1 MKKKTD
7 ATGGG
12 ERLRSAMSLLNDR
25 WIDEAEGGAAAAP
38 RKKSGRGFRIAAIA
52 AAAVLLLAA
61 VPLGIFIY
69 LSRSG
74 PDPELPE
81 YDVSR
86 GLSVLPEALR
96 GVTVTAD
103 GAKGRIIPTDT
114 AFIVKTSGEIS
125 PEELASNLSITPQTD
140 FSVTRLST
148 CEFRVAPAT
157 GKLNEGAIYRVAF
170 GDPENPAISYAFQTD
185 SQLMIRSFFP
195 AAYSDGVPVD
205 TAIVVSFSEAL
216 DDSACEQISL
226 YPSVKGKAEL
236 ISGGTAV
243 VFLPDKELE
252 PDTQYEIRVGDGIK
266 SVSGRKLSQVS
277 GATFRTAATK
287 ELAGSFLFDPVAQN
301 WKTFSPGDDASIE
314 ISFQKGISVIPAKA
328 DAEIFRFKSTE
339 DAYRAV
345 IALESICGETT
356 LPDSFGKDE
365 TVKICEISAEEEDSG
380 NSSGRNGSITLDLGN
395 SLEEGVYF
403 GKARVEIFVSGTR
416 YERNICFFFQV
427 TGIRAALVSNGGYC
441 SLAVNDTSTG
451 KTIPGAAVSGTA
463 YDRLG
468 SGWNVDPEGDGSQKI
483 AGKTDSDGIFSFS
496 TGRTHCIIS
505 IISGSGD
512 YLFFGRQNTSADTAH
527 YVGYL
532 YTDRQVY
539 RPGDRINIWGYASP
553 LPGEAQA
560 QVMYLSVGG
569 EAGKREITLSG
580 DGTFSA
586 FADIG
591 DKRTGRIALV
601 LSDSEGNTVIA
612 RSVTVSGSENP
623 YPDYLMEITFDKP
636 YFTKGQDITGT
647 VSVSFFDGTPG
658 VGIALDLQF
667 LLESGSSRKTPEPV
681 TVTTDGSGS
690 AVFSISATSSFN
702 TANIGYATVTAEISG
717 IDIKNATV
725 SGRVPF
731 FYSDYWLLSYDPER
745 RTTAFNTVAL
755 HLFCF
760 DFEKIEEAGG
770 YSSQDQIFRA
780 TGEYSVPVKYY
791 IEKTWY
797 EKTSVTRYD
806 PYTGKTVT
814 ETDSYKR
821 FAKGGEGE
829 VTFIDGIAL
838 IPALELDDDDPA
850 TDITISWTFY
860 DDSNGNT
867 VTGSK
872 SIRYSRTL
880 PSESSSETSSYQTER
895 LSFSESFAYLVP
907 GEKYTIRLVMG
918 DTPVQAPVFMCTPE
932 GMTRLELKNGE
943 VSFEFTEEMITG
955 AWLTAVFY
963 NTESGGYETAS
974 FQICYDFERE
984 AAIDLEI
991 DTDKASCSPGENAV
1005 ISVRAKNGSRARVLL
1020 SVVDEA
1026 CFALGDQKEESV
1038 GYLGWLINRKI
1049 LQTQVVTRQAF
1060 SPGPM
1065 RLSVNR
1071 YDPVAL
1077 AASVE
1082 GPSDSTFNIDAS
1094 TGTNG
1099 IYVREYFADNP
1110 VFIEITL
1117 DENGNGTLSMRVPDN
1132 ITRWRITALAVAGA
1146 TEGVKDLH
1154 VGSAVSSVICTQ
1166 EMFASLGIFP
1176 EYLERDDV
1184 TVSARAF
1191 GAAAVGTVNWRGEIK
1206 NAAGVTL
1213 SETSAS
1219 SEGSVAA
1226 WLHFGKLA
1234 AGEYS
1239 VTVYAE
1245 CGEARD
1251 ALKKTVRVVEYAA
1264 TVNAVTVTDIA
1275 GLANINPA
1283 SYPVTVSFFNRN
1295 PSDIYDE
1302 IIGVLRRAGG
1312 ERLDA
1317 IAARSVSVKAEK
1329 QTYGTDQNLTVP
1341 SDISA
1346 YIRYDAARKKQYPAL
1361 FRYSDGS
1368 VKLLAELLAS
1378 CPEIL
1383 SGYDFSSAL
1392 NKTLL
1397 SREQP
1402 DRTEFAATLAAL
1414 AAYGEPV
1421 LGKIDEAA
1429 KELKEYP
1436 TEGKLFLALAYAVC
1450 GDNSSANRIL
1460 AKVVTYIDEDG
1471 DGIAE
1476 TVFVQGSDGTETA
1489 ELTGLALLSAS
1500 RTSRGTAEKMVK
1512 YLLSGGV
1519 SKLALPGL
1527 SAYLR
1532 YYLPSDLPEAAKI
1545 VYSID
1550 GTEKTITLRAGQS
1563 QSVTLSKTEFESL
1576 TVKSY
1581 TGETGVRV
1589 FYPQSLEEAEKEAGN
1604 RKLTVQ
1610 KKVDFKIG
1618 QSYNLTVTV
1627 TVSGWTDGEGGF
1639 YQINDFIPT
1648 GALFTCFPN
1657 NDRKKFNLSCSGRRI
1672 TGGFYVAA
1680 NTDENGEPVPTQ
1692 FSVSFSYVIRGVLE
1706 GEYVAEPCVVFR
1718 STDGATGFSGRS
1730 VYTFGSDGK
1739 FVRLMPYKE

>member
-1 MKKKTD
+1 MKKNTE

-12 ERLRSAMSLLNDR
+12 EFLRSAMSMLDDR
-25 WIDEAEGGAAAAP
+25 WIDEADGGTAAP

-74 PDPELPE
+74 PEPELPE
-81 YDVSR
+81 YDTSR

-96 GVTVTAD
+96 GVTVTAE
-103 GAKGRIIPTDT
+103 GANGRVIPTDT

-125 PEELASNLSITPQTD
+125 PEELASNLSITPSTD
-140 FSVTRLST
+140 FSVTRLAS
-148 CEFRVAPAT
+148 CKFSVAPAT
-157 GKLNEGAIYRVAF
+157 GKLNEGAIYRLSF

-195 AAYSDGVPVD
+195 AAYSDGVPID

-216 DDSACEQISL
+216 DDSACKKISL
-226 YPSVKGKAEL
+226 YPSVKGRTEL

-252 PDTQYEIRVGDGIK
+252 PDTQYEIRVGDGVK
-266 SVSGRKLSQVS
+266 SVSGRELSSVS
-277 GATFRTAATK
+277 GATFRTAAKK
-287 ELAGSFLFDPVAQN
+287 EPAGSFVVDPYAEN
-301 WKTFSPGDDASIE
+301 WKTFSPGDDAAIE
-314 ISFQKGISVIPAKA
+314 IRFTTVKRNIPAKA
-328 DAEIFRFKSTE
+328 DAEIFRFESTE

-345 IALESICGETT
+345 IELEENCGETT
-356 LPDSFGKDE
+356 LPDSFGKYE

-380 NSSGRNGSITLDLGN
+380 TSGLTGRISLDLGN

-403 GKARVEIFVSGTR
+403 CKARVEIFVSGTK
-416 YERNICFFFQV
+416 YERDICFFFQV
-427 TGIRAALVSNGGYC
+427 TGIRAVLVSYDGYC
-441 SLAVNDTSTG
+441 CLAVNDSSTG
-451 KTIPGAAVSGTA
+451 KTVPGVTVSGRA

-468 SGWNVDPEGDGSQKI
+468 SGWNVDPEGDGSQMI
-483 AGKTDSDGIFSFS
+483 DGKTDKDGIFSFS
-496 TGRTHCIIS
+496 ADRTHCILKVG
-505 IISGSGD
+505 SGSGD
-512 YLFFGRQNTSADTAH
+512 LLFFGSQNTSADTAR

-553 LPGEAQA
+553 FAGRASS
-560 QVMYLSVGG
+560 QVSYLSVGG
-569 EAGKREITLSG
+569 EAGKREITLSD
-580 DGTFSA
+580 DGTFTA
-586 FADIG
+586 FADVG
-591 DKRTGRIALV
+591 EKRAGRIALV
-601 LSDSEGNTVIA
+601 LSDPEGKTIVA
-612 RSVTVSGSENP
+612 RSVTVSNDP
-623 YPDYLMEITFDKP
+623 YPDYRMDLNFDKP
-636 YFTKGQDITGT
+636 FFTKGEDITGT

-667 LLESGSSRKTPEPV
+667 LLESGSSSKTPEPV
-681 TVTTDGSGS
+681 TVITDGTGS
-690 AVFSISATSSFN
+690 AAFSISAASSFN
-702 TANIGYATVTAEISG
+702 TANVGYATVTAEISG
-717 IDIKNATV
+717 IDIKEEAV

-731 FYSDYWLLSYDPER
+731 FYSDYLLLSYDPER
-745 RTTAFNTVAL
+745 RTNVFNTVAL
-755 HLFCF
+755 HLFRF

-770 YSSQDQIFRA
+770 YTSQDQTPRA
-780 TGEYSVPVKYY
+780 TGEYPFPVKYH

-797 EKTSVTRYD
+797 EQTSVTRYD

-814 ETDSYKR
+814 ETSLVKML
-821 FAKGGEGE
+821 ASGGAGE

-838 IPALELDDDDPA
+838 IPAPELDDDDP
-850 TDITISWTFY
+850 TTNITISWTFY

-872 SIRYSRTL
+872 SLRYSRSR
-880 PSESSSETSSYQTER
+880 PSESSSETSSYQSER
-895 LSFSESFAYLVP
+895 LSFSESYAYLVP
-907 GEKYTIRLVMG
+907 GEKYTVRLVRG
-918 DTPVQAPVFMCTPE
+918 DSPVEALVFMSTSE
-932 GMTRLELKNGE
+932 GMTLLGLKNGE
-943 VSFEFTEEMITG
+943 VSFEFTEEMISG
-955 AWLTAVFY
+955 ARLTAVY
-963 NTESGGYETAS
+963 YSRESGRYETAS

-984 AAIDLEI
+984 AAIELEI
-991 DTDKASCSPGENAV
+991 DTDKESYSPGENAV

-1026 CFALGDQKEESV
+1026 CFALGDQKEN
-1038 GYLGWLINRKI
+1038 YADFLRYLINRNN
-1049 LQTQVVTRQAF
+1049 LQAKVTSQAF

-1065 RLSVNR
+1065 RLSVSR

-1077 AASVE
+1077 ANSVE
-1082 GPSDSTFNIDAS
+1082 GPSDNEVNINAS
-1094 TGTNG
+1094 SGTTGT
-1099 IYVREYFADNP
+1099 YVRENFSDNP
-1110 VFIEITL
+1110 VFVEITL

-1132 ITRWRITALAVAGA
+1132 ITRWRITAVAVSDAPKGVTELRAGS
-1146 TEGVKDLH
+1146 GI
-1154 VGSAVSSVICTQ
+1154 SSVICTQ

-1191 GAAAVGTVNWRGEIK
+1191 GAAAVGTVYWRGEIK

-1213 SETSAS
+1213 SEASAS

-1295 PSDIYDE
+1295 SSDIYDE
-1302 IIGVLRRAGG
+1302 IIDVLRRAGG
-1312 ERLDA
+1312 VRLDA
-1317 IAARSVSVKAEK
+1317 IAARYVSVKAEK
-1329 QTYGTDQNLTVP
+1329 LTYGTDQNLTVP

-1346 YIRYDAARKKQYPAL
+1346 YIRYDASQTKQYPAL
-1361 FRYSDGS
+1361 FRYSEGS
-1368 VKLLAELLAS
+1368 VKLLAELLAF

-1392 NKTLL
+1392 SNTLL

-1421 LGKIDEAA
+1421 LGMIDEAA

-1460 AKVVTYIDEDG
+1460 AKVVTYSDEDG

-1489 ELTGLALLSAS
+1489 EFTGLALLSAS

-1545 VYSID
+1545 VYTID
-1550 GTEKTITLRAGQS
+1550 GTEKTITLKPGQS

-1589 FYPQSLEEAEKEAGN
+1589 FYPQSLKEAEKAAGDS
-1604 RKLTVQ
+1604 KLTV
-1610 KKVDFKIG
+1610 KKDIDWRKG
-1618 QSYNLTVTV
+1618 LSYNMTVTV
-1627 TVSGWTDGEGGF
+1627 TVSGWTDGEDGF

-1648 GALFTCFPN
+1648 GALFTGFPET
-1657 NDRKKFNLSCSGRRI
+1657 DRKKFNLSCSGRRI
-1672 TGGFYVAA
+1672 TGGFFVFA

-1706 GEYVAEPCVVFR
+1706 GEYVSEPCVVFR
-1718 STDGATGFSGRS
+1718 STDGATGFSGRT
-1730 VYTFGSDGK
+1730 VFTFGSDGK
-1739 FVRLMPYKE
+1739 LKTMKPYVN

>member
-125 PEELASNLSITPQTD
+125 PEELAANLSITPQTD
-140 FSVTRLST
+140 FSVTRLAS
-148 CEFRVAPAT
+148 CEFRIAPAT

-216 DDSACEQISL
+216 DDSACKQISL
-226 YPSVKGKAEL
+226 VPSVKGKTEL

-339 DAYRAV
+339 DAYRAA

-356 LPDSFGKDE
+356 LPDSFGKYE

-380 NSSGRNGSITLDLGN
+380 TSGQTGRISLDLGN

-403 GKARVEIFVSGTR
+403 GKARVEIFVSGTK
-416 YERNICFFFQV
+416 YERDICFFFQV
-427 TGIRAALVSNGGYC
+427 TGIRAVLVSYDGYC
-441 SLAVNDTSTG
+441 SLAVNDSQTG
-451 KTIPGAAVSGTA
+451 RTVPRAFVSGRA

-483 AGKTDSDGIFSFS
+483 VGKTDSDGIFSFS
-496 TGRTHCIIS
+496 TDRTHCIIS

-512 YLFFGRQNTSADTAH
+512 YLFFGRQNTSADTVH

-553 LPGEAQA
+553 LAGTAPAR
-560 QVMYLSVGG
+560 VMYLSVGG

-601 LSDSEGNTVIA
+601 LSDPEGQTVIA
-612 RSVTVSGSENP
+612 RSVTVSKDP
-623 YPDYLMEITFDKP
+623 YPDYRMELTFDKL
-636 YFTKGQDITGT
+636 FFKKGEDITGS

-658 VGIALDLQF
+658 VGIALDLQCQ
-667 LLESGSSRKTPEPV
+667 LGRSKDIRTYGPQTLI
-681 TVTTDGSGS
+681 TDGTGT
-690 AVFSISATSSFN
+690 ARFSIPAPSPFN
-702 TANIGYATVTAEISG
+702 DANNGIATVTAEISG
-717 IDIKNATV
+717 IDIKETKISEKV
-725 SGRVPF
+725 VF
-731 FYSDYWLLSYDPER
+731 YYSDYLLLSYNRDGGPR
-745 RTTAFNTVAL
+745 PFNTVE
-755 HLFCF
+755 LFLF
-760 DFEKIEEAGG
+760 SNDYEEMEESGVLNWVENT
-770 YSSQDQIFRA
+770 SPV
-780 TGEYSVPVKYY
+780 TGEYPWPVKYSV
-791 IEKTWY
+791 EKIWHEQT
-797 EKTSVTRYD
+797 TVTRYD

-814 ETDSYKR
+814 ETQSVQMK
-821 FAKGGEGE
+821 AIAAEGE
-829 VTFIDGIAL
+829 VTFTDGRAL
-838 IPALELDDDDPA
+838 IPALELGDDDP
-850 TDITISWTFY
+850 TTYITVYWTFY

-872 SIRYSRTL
+872 SLQYSRNK
-880 PSESSSETSSYQTER
+880 PSESSSGSSSYQTER
-895 LSFSESFAYLVP
+895 LSFSESYAILVP
-907 GEKYTIRLVMG
+907 GEKYTVRLVRG
-918 DTPVQAPVFMCTPE
+918 DSPVEALVFLCSHE
-932 GMTRLELKNGE
+932 GITLWGWRNGK
-943 VSFEFTEEMITG
+943 VSFEFTEEMISG
-955 AWLTAVFY
+955 ARLTAVY
-963 NTESGGYETAS
+963 YSRKSDRYETAS
-974 FQICYDFERE
+974 FEIGYDFERE

-991 DTDKASCSPGENAV
+991 DTDKESYSPGENAV
-1005 ISVRAKNGSRARVLL
+1005 ISVRAKNGALARVLL

-1026 CFALGDQKEESV
+1026 CFAAGDQKEDPVSFLRYSV
-1038 GYLGWLINRKI
+1038 NRKN
-1049 LQTQVVTRQAF
+1049 LDPNVTSQAF
-1060 SPGPM
+1060 YPGPM
-1065 RLSVNR
+1065 RLSVKR
-1071 YDPVAL
+1071 YDP
-1077 AASVE
+1077 AAEADMLEAGGLSE
-1082 GPSDSTFNIDAS
+1082 GVSLDAS
-1094 TGTNG
+1094 SGTTGT
-1099 IYVREYFADNP
+1099 YVRENFSDNP
-1110 VFIEITL
+1110 LFIEITL
-1117 DENGNGTLSMRVPDN
+1117 DEKGNGTLSMQVPDN

-1191 GAAAVGTVNWRGEIK
+1191 GAAAVGTVYWRGEIK

-1226 WLHFGKLA
+1226 WLHFGQLA

-1317 IAARSVSVKAEK
+1317 IAARYVSVKAEK

-1392 NKTLL
+1392 STTLL
-1397 SREQP
+1397 SLEQP

-1500 RTSRGTAEKMVK
+1500 RTSRGTAEKMVR
-1512 YLLSGGV
+1512 YLLRGGV
-1519 SKLALPGL
+1519 SKFALPGL

-1545 VYSID
+1545 VYTID

-1648 GALFTCFPN
+1648 GALFTCFPDK
-1657 NDRKKFNLSCSGRRI
+1657 DRKKYNLSCTGRRI

>member
-1 MKKKTD
+1 MKKKTE

-12 ERLRSAMSLLNDR
+12 ELLRSAMSMLNDR
-25 WIDEAEGGAAAAP
+25 WIDEAEGGTAAP

-74 PDPELPE
+74 PEPELPE
-81 YDVSR
+81 YDTSR

-96 GVTVTAD
+96 GVTVTAE
-103 GAKGRIIPTDT
+103 GANGRVIPTDT

-125 PEELASNLSITPQTD
+125 PEELASNLSITPSTD
-140 FSVTRLST
+140 FSVTRLAS
-148 CEFRVAPAT
+148 CKFSVAPAA
-157 GKLNEGAIYRVAF
+157 GKLNEGAIYRLSF

-195 AAYSDGVPVD
+195 AAYSDGVPVG

-216 DDSACEQISL
+216 DDSACKKISL
-226 YPSVKGKAEL
+226 YPSVKGRTEL

-243 VFLPDKELE
+243 VFLPDKDLE

-277 GATFRTAATK
+277 GATFRTATAK
-287 ELAGSFLFDPVAQN
+287 EPAGSFLFDPVAQN

-345 IALESICGETT
+345 IELEENCGETT
-356 LPDSFGKDE
+356 LPDSFGKDV
-365 TVKICEISAEEEDSG
+365 TVRVCEISAEEEEAG
-380 NSSGRNGSITLDLGN
+380 TSSGKTGRIRLDLGN
-395 SLEEGVYF
+395 SLENGVYF
-403 GKARVEIFVSGTR
+403 GKARVEVFASGAR
-416 YERNICFFFQV
+416 YERDICFFFQV
-427 TGIRAALVSNGGYC
+427 TGIRAAIVSYGGNC
-441 SLAVNDTSTG
+441 CLAVNDSSTG
-451 KTIPGAAVSGTA
+451 KTVPGVTVSGRA

-468 SGWNVDPEGDGSQKI
+468 SGWNVDPEGSGSQMI
-483 AGKTDSDGIFSFS
+483 DGKTDSDGIFSFS
-496 TGRTHCIIS
+496 TDRTHCILKVGS
-505 IISGSGD
+505 ESGD
-512 YLFFGRQNTSADTAH
+512 LLFFGSRNTSADTAR

-601 LSDSEGNTVIA
+601 LSDPEGRTIVA
-612 RSVTVSGSENP
+612 RSVTVSNDP
-623 YPDYLMEITFDKP
+623 YPDYRMDLNFDKP
-636 YFTKGQDITGT
+636 VFTKGEDITGT

-658 VGIALDLQF
+658 VGVALDLHV
-667 LLESGSSRKTPEPV
+667 LLESGSSSKTPEPV
-681 TVTTDGSGS
+681 TVITDGSGS
-690 AVFSISATSSFN
+690 AAFSISAASSFN
-702 TANIGYATVTAEISG
+702 TANVGYATVTAEISG
-717 IDIKNATV
+717 IDIKKEAV

-731 FYSDYWLLSYDPER
+731 FYSDYLLLSYDPER
-745 RTTAFNTVAL
+745 RTNVFNTVAL
-755 HLFCF
+755 HLFRF

-770 YSSQDQIFRA
+770 YTSQDQTPRA
-780 TGEYSVPVKYY
+780 TGEYPFPVKYH

-797 EKTSVTRYD
+797 EQTSVTRYD

-814 ETDSYKR
+814 ETNRVKM
-821 FAKGGEGE
+821 FASGGAGE
-829 VTFIDGIAL
+829 VTFSDGIAL
-838 IPALELDDDDPA
+838 IPALELDDDDP
-850 TDITISWTFY
+850 TTNISISWTFF
-860 DDSNGNT
+860 DASNGNT

-872 SIRYSRTL
+872 SLMYSRSR

-895 LSFSESFAYLVP
+895 LSFSESYAYLVP
-907 GEKYTIRLVMG
+907 GEKYTVRLVRG
-918 DTPVQAPVFMCTPE
+918 DSPVEAQVFMSTSE
-932 GMTRLELKNGE
+932 KMNLLGLKNGE
-943 VSFEFTEEMITG
+943 VSFEFTEEMISG
-955 AWLTAVFY
+955 ARLTALFY
-963 NTESGGYETAS
+963 NTESGRYETAS
-974 FQICYDFERE
+974 FAICYDFERK

-991 DTDKASCSPGENAV
+991 NTDKESYSPGENAV
-1005 ISVRAKNGSRARVLL
+1005 ISVRAKNGALARVLL

-1026 CFALGDQKEESV
+1026 CFAAGDQKEDPVSFLRYSV
-1038 GYLGWLINRKI
+1038 NRKN
-1049 LQTQVVTRQAF
+1049 LDPKVTSQAF
-1060 SPGPM
+1060 YPGPM
-1065 RLSVNR
+1065 RLSVKR

-1077 AASVE
+1077 AESVE
-1082 GPSDSTFNIDAS
+1082 GPSDNEANINAS
-1094 TGTNG
+1094 SGTTGT
-1099 IYVREYFADNP
+1099 YVREYFADNP

-1132 ITRWRITALAVAGA
+1132 ITRWRITAIAVAGA
-1146 TEGVKDLH
+1146 TEGVNQLYI
-1154 VGSAVSSVICTQ
+1154 GSGVSSVICTQ

-1191 GAAAVGTVNWRGEIK
+1191 GAAAAGTVLWRGEIK

-1213 SETSAS
+1213 SEASAS
-1219 SEGSVAA
+1219 SEGSLAA

-1295 PSDIYDE
+1295 SSDIYDE
-1302 IIGVLRRAGG
+1302 IIDVLRRAGG
-1312 ERLDA
+1312 VRLDA
-1317 IAARSVSVKAEK
+1317 IAARYVSVKAEK
-1329 QTYGTDQNLTVP
+1329 LTYGTDQNLTVP

-1346 YIRYDAARKKQYPAL
+1346 YIRYDASQTKLYPAL
-1361 FRYSDGS
+1361 FRYSEGS
-1368 VKLLAELLAS
+1368 VKLLAELLAC

-1392 NKTLL
+1392 SKTLL

-1421 LGKIDEAA
+1421 LGMIDDAA
-1429 KELKEYP
+1429 KDLKDYS

-1460 AKVVTYIDEDG
+1460 AKVVTYSDENG

-1476 TVFVQGSDGTETA
+1476 TVFVQGSDGFETE

-1500 RTSRGTAEKMVK
+1500 RTSRGTAEKMVRYLQRGGFSK
-1512 YLLSGGV
+1512 Y
-1519 SKLALPGL
+1519 ALPGL

-1545 VYSID
+1545 VYTT
-1550 GTEKTITLRAGQS
+1550 GGAEKTITLKPRQS

-1589 FYPQSLEEAEKEAGN
+1589 FYPQSLEEAEKAAGD
-1604 RKLTVQ
+1604 RKLTVKKDIDWQ
-1610 KKVDFKIG
+1610 KG
-1618 QSYNLTVTV
+1618 RLYNMTVTV
-1627 TVSGWTDGEGGF
+1627 TVSGWTDGGDGF

-1648 GALFTCFPN
+1648 GALFTCFPD
-1657 NDRKKFNLSCSGRRI
+1657 NDRKQFNLSFSGRRI
-1672 TGGFYVAA
+1672 TGGFFVFA
-1680 NTDENGEPVPTQ
+1680 NTDENGDPVPTK

-1706 GEYVAEPCVVFR
+1706 GEYVSEPCVVFR

-1730 VYTFGSDGK
+1730 VFTFGSDGK
-1739 FVRLMPYKE
+1739 LKKLHPYND